1 MLGPSSTLAVLGA
14 CMVSATPSASLVAV
28 SKTQSGFH
36 LSVDGQPFRI
46 KGAGGQA
53 SKAALKAAGGN
64 AFRTWGIGED
74 TQAQL
79 DEAQA
84 LGLKVVLGI
93 WLGHERHGFNYN
105 DPPQVR
111 RQFLQARTAVK
122 RFKDHPAL
130 LAWGVGNEMEGFKKG
145 DNRKIWAAVDA
156 IAKMIK
162 ALDPK
167 HPTLS
172 VVAEIGGE
180 RVKALHAW
188 APHVDI
194 VGINSY
200 GGAPSLPQRYRDA
213 GGSKPYVVTEF
224 GPPGTWEQSMNDW
237 GVPLEKTSTDKAA
250 IYGAVYD
257 RLAKDPLCLGSFAFT
272 WGAKQEATA
281 TWFSMF
287 LPDGTRLG
295 AVDALSTR
303 WSGQPP
309 KNRVPELTSLKVDGP
324 AQVKPGAE
332 LRASLSA
339 VDPDKDPL
347 TAEWVLYEE
356 MPKFE
361 TGGDA
366 RPAPPTF
373 PKSIVKS
380 SLQDA
385 TIRMPT
391 RPGKY
396 RLFVFVRDDHGGGAI
411 ANVPLKVLGQ
421 SPRHLGAATNLPL
434 VVYGDSARGMPYAPS
449 GYMGDTISIE
459 MDLKSK
465 VSPKSG
471 PTCLQV
477 DFRRSTGW
485 GGVVWQNPAN
495 DWGEKP
501 GGYALHGA
509 RRLTFWAKGA
519 KGGEKVKFGYGL
531 LKPDKEFHDSSGAE
545 REVEL
550 TSEWTRYTFDLK
562 AKNLDRIK
570 SGFFWV
576 VGGQGAPVRFFLDDI
591 QYER

>member
-1 MLGPSSTLAVLGA
+1 MLGPLSAVAAVGLCLA
-14 CMVSATPSASLVAV
+14 SATPPAGHVAV
-28 SKTQSGFH
+28 SKTQSGFM
-36 LSVDGQPFRI
+36 LQVDGEPFVIR
-46 KGAGGQA
+46 GAGGDA
-53 SKAALKAAGGN
+53 SKAQLKAAGAN

-79 DEAQA
+79 DEAHR
-84 LGLKVVLGI
+84 LGLKVILGI
-93 WLGHERHGFNYN
+93 WLGHERHGFDYG

-111 RQFLQARTAVK
+111 RQFLQARSAVK

-130 LAWGVGNEMEGFKKG
+130 LAWAVGNEMEGFKEG
-145 DNRKIWAAVDA
+145 DDPKIWAAVDA

-162 ALDPK
+162 ALDPN
-167 HPTLS
+167 HPTIS
-172 VVAEIGGE
+172 VVAEIGGG
-180 RVKALHAW
+180 RVQALHTR

-200 GGAPSLPQRYRDA
+200 GGAPSLPQRYRAA
-213 GGSKPYVVTEF
+213 GGRKPYVVTEF
-224 GPPGTWEQSMNDW
+224 GPPGTWEQPMNDW
-237 GVPLEKTSTDKAA
+237 GVPVEKTSTEKAA

-257 RLAKDPLCLGSFAFT
+257 RLKDDPLCLGSIAFT

-295 AVDALSTR
+295 AVDALCTR
-303 WSGQPP
+303 WSGRPP
-309 KNRVPELTSLKVDGP
+309 KNRVPEIAALKITGP
-324 AQVKPGAE
+324 AQVKPSAVI
-332 LRASLSA
+332 RASLSA
-339 VDPDKDPL
+339 KDPEGDPL
-347 TAEWVLYEE
+347 TVQWVLYEE

-373 PKSIVKS
+373 PESILKP

-385 TIRMPT
+385 TVRMPV
-391 RPGKY
+391 RPGNY
-396 RLFVFVRDDHGGGAI
+396 RLFAFVRDDHGGGAI
-411 ANVPLKVLGQ
+411 ANLPLKVLGQ
-421 SPRHLGAATNLPL
+421 APRHLGAATNLPL
-434 VVYGDSARGMPYAPS
+434 VVYGDATSGVPFAPS

-459 MDLKSK
+459 MDLKSTT
-465 VSPKSG
+465 SPRSG

-477 DFRRSTGW
+477 DFHRSTGW

-495 DWGEKP
+495 DWGEEP

-509 RRLTFWAKGA
+509 QRLIFWAKGA

-531 LKPDKEFHDSSGAE
+531 LKPDKEFHDSSGDE
-545 REVEL
+545 REIEL
-550 TSEWTRYTFDLK
+550 TSKWARYTFELK
-562 AKNLDRIK
+562 GKNLDRIK

-576 VGGQGAPVRFFLDDI
+576 VGGQGTPVRFFLDDI
-591 QYER
+591 RYER